1 MRVLVNGLA
10 AAGSKTGIGHYTAQ
24 LLRCLSEQ
32 THADEI
38 DAFPRPWVCRAR
50 SLWARFRSR
59 LEPAAPV
66 ASVLPTALDSPDRLS
81 WRGRAMRSLRSSG
94 QWLLA
99 RHFRTTSQRGG
110 FNLYHETNYI
120 PLPSELPT
128 VATIHDLSVL
138 LHPEWHPADRVAHFE
153 RRFLHGL
160 TQCVHFLA
168 ISEFGRQEILRT
180 LHLRPEQ
187 VTRTYMGIRPGLA
200 PLPEEQVQE
209 SLRQLGLP
217 PRYLLFVGTIEPRK
231 NVGMLLRAYC
241 SLPSALREQYPLVLA
256 GSWGWN
262 AGDVARFLEE
272 EGRSRGVLRLG
283 YVAEQ
288 HLAALYNGARAL
300 VYPSLYEGF
309 GLPPVEM
316 MACGGAVLASTA
328 GALVET
334 VGDWAHLVDPNDL
347 EGWRDAMIRV
357 IEDDDWWYSLRRG
370 VVEAAS
376 SFTWEQCAADTLK
389 VYRALSGEEKRPAP
403 HAASFGLRART
414 PAAPPRGAAACCG
427 QGRTEPGARGLSGT
441 AEGES
446 DARRPQLSTR
456 DGGADGGRP
465 LHGRTPALLA
475 HAGDGRR
482 SD

>member
-1 MRVLVNGLA
+1 MRILVNGLA

-24 LLRCLSEQ
+24 LLRCLYAQ
-32 THADEI
+32 TDADEI
-38 DAFPRPWVCRAR
+38 EAFPHPWVCRAR
-50 SLWARFRSR
+50 SLWARVRSR
-59 LEPAAPV
+59 LEPSPVVSPLPAAP
-66 ASVLPTALDSPDRLS
+66 DSPGRLS

-99 RHFRTTSQRGG
+99 RQFRTTSQRGG
-110 FNLYHETNYI
+110 FNLYHEPNYI
-120 PLPSELPT
+120 PLPSDLPT

-168 ISEFGRQEILRT
+168 ISEFGRQEIIRT
-180 LHLRPEQ
+180 LHLRPDQ
-187 VTRTYMGIRPGLA
+187 VTRTYMGIRPGLR
-200 PLPEEQVQE
+200 PLSEEEVRQ

-217 PRYLLFVGTIEPRK
+217 PQYLLFVGTIEPRK
-231 NVGMLLRAYC
+231 NVGMLLRAYG
-241 SLPSALREQYPLVLA
+241 SLPRQLRERYPLVLA

-262 AGDVARFLEE
+262 AGDVARSLEV
-272 EGRSRGVLRLG
+272 EGRARGVLHLG

-316 MACGGAVLASTA
+316 MACGGAVLTSTA

-334 VGDWAHLVDPNDL
+334 VGDWAHLVDPHDL
-347 EGWRDAMIRV
+347 EGWREAIIRV

-389 VYRALSGEEKRPAP
+389 VYRALSGEEKRTVPSAAP
-403 HAASFGLRART
+403 LGLRAR
-414 PAAPPRGAAACCG
+414 RNG
-427 QGRTEPGARGLSGT
+427 PGARGSSGT
-441 AEGES
+441 AEGEES

-456 DGGADGGRP
+456 DGGADGSRP

-475 HAGDGRR
+475 HAGGGRR
-482 SD
+482 RH

>member
-10 AAGSKTGIGHYTAQ
+10 AAGPMTGIGHYTKQ
-24 LLRCLSEQ
+24 LLRCLHEQ
-32 THADEI
+32 AAPEEI
-38 DAFPRPWVCRAR
+38 HSFPNRWLCQTR
-50 SLWARFRSR
+50 SLWSHLRSHFER
-59 LEPAAPV
+59 ESRPLATTAIPV
-66 ASVLPTALDSPDRLS
+66 PPPKIGWPRGALR
-81 WRGRAMRSLRSSG
+81 RLRSSG

-99 RHFRTTSQRGG
+99 RHFRNTWQSGG
-110 FNLYHETNYI
+110 FNLYHEPNYI
-120 PLPSELPT
+120 PFPSDLPT

-168 ISEFGRQEILRT
+168 ISEHARQEIIRT
-180 LHLRPEQ
+180 LNLPPEQ
-187 VTRTYMGIRPGLA
+187 VTRTYMGIRPGLM
-200 PLPEEQVQE
+200 PLPEEEVR
-209 SLRQLGLP
+209 SVLRRLGLP

-231 NVGMLLRAYC
+231 NVGMLLRVYG
-241 SLPSALREQYPLVLA
+241 SLPRELRERCPLVLA
-256 GSWGWN
+256 GGWGWN
-262 AGDVARFLEE
+262 AGDVARSLED
-272 EGRSRGVLRLG
+272 EGRSLGVMHLG
-283 YVAEQ
+283 YVADPY
-288 HLAALYNGARAL
+288 LPALYNGARAL

-334 VGDWAHLVDPNDL
+334 VGEWAHLVDPGDRD
-347 EGWRDAMIRV
+347 GWREALIRV

-389 VYRALSGEEKRPAP
+389 VYRALSGEEKRQ
-403 HAASFGLRART
+403 RND
-414 PAAPPRGAAACCG
+414 
-427 QGRTEPGARGLSGT
+427 PGARGFSAT
-441 AEGES
+441 AERGEPG
-446 DARRPQLSTR
+446 ARRPQLSPR
-456 DGGADGGRP
+456 DGSADGSRP

-475 HAGDGRR
+475 HAGGLRGD
-482 SD
+482 D